1 MNVLVCIKRVP
12 MTGAKI
18 VLTDDAQEID
28 TRHLG
33 FTFSPHEECAVEEAV
48 RIVEEHGGSTTVL
61 SLGSEDSNEQLRY
74 ALSMGAKEAIL
85 LETKGEEWGPMATA
99 KAIIDAIEDRAAEGN
114 SFDIVLF
121 GNEAADT
128 GGYQV
133 GIRVAQAL
141 DMPCVTGIKG
151 LDAQAGKASA
161 KKEISGGHEVF
172 EVSLPAV
179 FTVKE
184 GLNYPRYPSVPGR
197 LRAKRAAITTLNPQQ
212 TPEGLNKLKLHVP
225 VEEVTEVDVLGE
237 GAAAAPQ
244 VLELFKELGLIA

>member
-1 MNVLVCIKRVP
+1 MNILVCIKRVP

-18 VLTDDAQEID
+18 VLHDDAQSID

-48 RIVEEHGGSTTVL
+48 RLVETHGGTVTVL
-61 SLGSEDSNEQLRY
+61 TLGSDASTEQLRY

-85 LETKGEEWGPMATA
+85 LETDGEEWGPLSTA
-99 KAIIDAIEDRAAEGN
+99 KAITEAVQSKGP
-114 SFDIVLF
+114 FDMLMF

-141 DMPCVTGIKG
+141 DLPCVTGIKG
-151 LDAQAGKASA
+151 LDVDGNTALA
-161 KKEISGGHEVF
+161 KKEIAGGF
-172 EVSLPAV
+172 EVYEVNLPAV

-184 GLNYPRYPSVPGR
+184 GLNYPRYPSVPGK
-197 LRAKRAAITTLNPQQ
+197 LRAKKAPIDTINP
-212 TPEGLNKLKLHVP
+212 TKHDEAFARIRLHVP
-225 VEEVTEVDVLGE
+225 QEEESQVDVLGE
-237 GAAAAPQ
+237 GKAAIPK
-244 VLELFKELGLIA
+244 VLEVFKDLGLIA